1 MLQWHK
7 HFRSKKKKKR
17 AQTRRVAIGIHIL
30 INDKLLH
37 YFKHNLK
44 KIIIIIGNRKK
55 KHGVPLLDCTT

>member
-7 HFRSKKKKKR
+7 HSRRKKNYKKEKKKKKKR

-44 KIIIIIGNRKK
+44 KK
-55 KHGVPLLDCTT
+55 